1 MQAPNPAQKKTVQKN
16 KVWAK
21 KNFKK
26 KLGNQW
32 IFWGA
37 VRKFWA
43 SRKIM

>member
-1 MQAPNPAQKKTVQKN
+1 MQAPDPPQKKNSPKKQSLG
-16 KVWAK
+16 K

-43 SRKIM
+43 GRKIM

>member
-1 MQAPNPAQKKTVQKN
+1 MQAPHPPQNKTGQKN

-26 KLGNQW
+26 ILGNQW

-37 VRKFWA
+37 VGKF
-43 SRKIM
+43 